1 MSQAQLSP
9 SSARQSAKDSAFA
22 RALPGLL
29 AAFSGLIFGL
39 GLIIGGMTDP
49 SKVIGFLDFA
59 GDWEPALAFVMAG
72 GVGVHF
78 LLSQFVL
85 KRKSP
90 LFDQVFHLPTKR
102 DLDAKLLFGA
112 AIFGAGWGLAG
123 YCPGPGIV
131 GGGAGSESAIIF
143 VATLIIG
150 MVIQHGVFEPRPQRT
165 STPC

>member
-1 MSQAQLSP
+1 MSP
-9 SSARQSAKDSAFA
+9 PRSSSSSLKQPVQGPGLAS
-22 RALPGLL
+22 ALPRILAGVSGLL
-29 AAFSGLIFGL
+29 FGL

-90 LFDQVFHLPTKR
+90 LYDQVFHLPTKR
-102 DLDAKLLFGA
+102 DLDAKLLVGA
-112 AIFGAGWGLAG
+112 AIFGIGWGLAG

-131 GGGAGSESAIIF
+131 AGGAGSESAIIF

-150 MVIQHGVFEPRPQRT
+150 MIVQHGVFEPRPQRT